1 MRLDNWEKLLNDY
14 LFQVGPFEWGANDC
28 CLFAANGVLAMT
40 GKDYAAE
47 YRGYKTAKGAFS
59 RLQKNGGVQ
68 GLATKAW
75 GAAKPALM
83 AKRGDPVLF
92 DSGDGLALGLC
103 IGAKIAAVGQDGLV
117 MLPMNQAIEAWSV

>member
-1 MRLDNWEKLLNDY
+1 MRRDDWEKKLTTY
-14 LFQVGPFEWGANDC
+14 LDEVGSFEWGTNDC

-40 GKDYAAE
+40 DKDYAEE

-75 GAAKPALM
+75 GDAKPAMM

-92 DSGDGLALGLC
+92 DSGDGFALGLC
-103 IGAKIAAVGQDGLV
+103 VGAKIAAVSAHGVV
-117 MLPMNQAIEAWSV
+117 MLPMSQAIQAWSV